1 MLSELLYEKH
11 ITSQHQK
18 KSLSDGAAVV
28 TKCYGDAHGA
38 TAMDTVKTLYTLKS
52 HYRCVSKVSQLFK
65 RRAT

>member
-18 KSLSDGAAVV
+18 KSLSDGVAVV
-28 TKCYGDAHGA
+28 TKCYGDARGA
-38 TAMDTVKTLYTLKS
+38 TATDTVKTLYTLES
-52 HYRCVSKVSQLFK
+52 HYRCMSKVSQFFK